1 MLIILFD
8 QSNSNNNPNKKLEF
22 LNSFSPEILKIINP
36 NYYSIESQE
45 SNSMLRYFFEFY
57 ATNSEYY
64 IEGIKFFSKFSSFI
78 KTQEF
83 NSIKA
88 FIFYFAYMTKKYSS
102 QEVKDILNQTLLN
115 VSLSD
120 NKSYLDFCMYCFYRG
135 MYCLEKKDFYMAAYY
150 YTSAVSIGI
159 KNNLKNIKFLNSFNT
174 QMIRSLC
181 FLKFLTNFDVAS
193 ALFKESR
200 FRHGVDDISL
210 IDHEDVSF
218 CLDFIKDN
226 KNDLNTF
233 RTFTLQDEDNIKH
246 CKLNGLFK
254 AAEDE
259 VYFNMIKEKLKIY
272 KRTTIAKLS
281 TFTQLDYD
289 VIMRILKKKVLEGEI
304 NIKYDES
311 QDIIEVYDTDPGLKE
326 KVEKTK
332 QLYEKII
339 EGNKNLFI
347 DKKNQKLDA
356 LSGKE
361 KGKEID
367 IIDMDIENQGYD
379 PRFAR
384 MEEEDFE
391 D

>member
-1 MLIILFD
+1 MLIFLFD
-8 QSNSNNNPNKKLEF
+8 QSNSNNSPNKKLEF

-36 NYYSIESQE
+36 NYYSIDSQE

-200 FRHGVDDISL
+200 LRYDVNDISL

-367 IIDMDIENQGYD
+367 ITDMDIENQGYD

>member
-1 MLIILFD
+1 
-8 QSNSNNNPNKKLEF
+8 
-22 LNSFSPEILKIINP
+22 
-36 NYYSIESQE
+36 
-45 SNSMLRYFFEFY
+45 
-57 ATNSEYY
+57 
-64 IEGIKFFSKFSSFI
+64 
-78 KTQEF
+78 
-83 NSIKA
+83 
-88 FIFYFAYMTKKYSS
+88 
-102 QEVKDILNQTLLN
+102 
-115 VSLSD
+115 
-120 NKSYLDFCMYCFYRG
+120 
-135 MYCLEKKDFYMAAYY
+135 
-150 YTSAVSIGI
+150 
-159 KNNLKNIKFLNSFNT
+159 
-174 QMIRSLC
+174 
-181 FLKFLTNFDVAS
+181 
-193 ALFKESR
+193 
-200 FRHGVDDISL
+200 
-210 IDHEDVSF
+210 
-218 CLDFIKDN
+218 
-226 KNDLNTF
+226 
-233 RTFTLQDEDNIKH
+233 
-246 CKLNGLFK
+246 
-254 AAEDE
+254 
-259 VYFNMIKEKLKIY
+259 MIKEKLKIY

-311 QDIIEVYDTDPGLKE
+311 QDIIEVYDTDPGIKE

-367 IIDMDIENQGYD
+367 ITDMDIENQGYD

>member
-1 MLIILFD
+1 
-8 QSNSNNNPNKKLEF
+8 
-22 LNSFSPEILKIINP
+22 
-36 NYYSIESQE
+36 
-45 SNSMLRYFFEFY
+45 
-57 ATNSEYY
+57 
-64 IEGIKFFSKFSSFI
+64 
-78 KTQEF
+78 
-83 NSIKA
+83 
-88 FIFYFAYMTKKYSS
+88 MTKKYSS

-159 KNNLKNIKFLNSFNT
+159 KNNIKDFKLLNNFNT

-181 FLKFLTNFDVAS
+181 FLKFLTNFDVVS

-200 FRHGVDDISL
+200 FKHGVD
-210 IDHEDVSF
+210 
-218 CLDFIKDN
+218 KDN

>member
-1 MLIILFD
+1 
-8 QSNSNNNPNKKLEF
+8 
-22 LNSFSPEILKIINP
+22 
-36 NYYSIESQE
+36 
-45 SNSMLRYFFEFY
+45 
-57 ATNSEYY
+57 
-64 IEGIKFFSKFSSFI
+64 
-78 KTQEF
+78 
-83 NSIKA
+83 
-88 FIFYFAYMTKKYSS
+88 
-102 QEVKDILNQTLLN
+102 
-115 VSLSD
+115 
-120 NKSYLDFCMYCFYRG
+120 
-135 MYCLEKKDFYMAAYY
+135 
-150 YTSAVSIGI
+150 
-159 KNNLKNIKFLNSFNT
+159 
-174 QMIRSLC
+174 
-181 FLKFLTNFDVAS
+181 
-193 ALFKESR
+193 
-200 FRHGVDDISL
+200 
-210 IDHEDVSF
+210 
-218 CLDFIKDN
+218 
-226 KNDLNTF
+226 
-233 RTFTLQDEDNIKH
+233 
-246 CKLNGLFK
+246 
-254 AAEDE
+254 
-259 VYFNMIKEKLKIY
+259 MIKEKLKIY

>member
-1 MLIILFD
+1 
-8 QSNSNNNPNKKLEF
+8 
-22 LNSFSPEILKIINP
+22 
-36 NYYSIESQE
+36 
-45 SNSMLRYFFEFY
+45 
-57 ATNSEYY
+57 
-64 IEGIKFFSKFSSFI
+64 
-78 KTQEF
+78 
-83 NSIKA
+83 
-88 FIFYFAYMTKKYSS
+88 
-102 QEVKDILNQTLLN
+102 
-115 VSLSD
+115 
-120 NKSYLDFCMYCFYRG
+120 
-135 MYCLEKKDFYMAAYY
+135 
-150 YTSAVSIGI
+150 
-159 KNNLKNIKFLNSFNT
+159 
-174 QMIRSLC
+174 
-181 FLKFLTNFDVAS
+181 
-193 ALFKESR
+193 
-200 FRHGVDDISL
+200 
-210 IDHEDVSF
+210 
-218 CLDFIKDN
+218 
-226 KNDLNTF
+226 
-233 RTFTLQDEDNIKH
+233 
-246 CKLNGLFK
+246 
-254 AAEDE
+254 
-259 VYFNMIKEKLKIY
+259 MIKEKLKIY

-367 IIDMDIENQGYD
+367 ITDMDIENQGYD

>member
-36 NYYSIESQE
+36 NYYSKESQE

-174 QMIRSLC
+174 QMIRS
-181 FLKFLTNFDVAS
+181 
-193 ALFKESR
+193 
-200 FRHGVDDISL
+200 HDISL

-259 VYFNMIKEKLKIY
+259 VYFNMVKEKLKIY

-281 TFTQLDYD
+281 TLTQLDYD

-339 EGNKNLFI
+339 
-347 DKKNQKLDA
+347 
-356 LSGKE
+356 
-361 KGKEID
+361 
-367 IIDMDIENQGYD
+367 
-379 PRFAR
+379 
-384 MEEEDFE
+384 
-391 D
+391 

>member
-1 MLIILFD
+1 
-8 QSNSNNNPNKKLEF
+8 
-22 LNSFSPEILKIINP
+22 
-36 NYYSIESQE
+36 
-45 SNSMLRYFFEFY
+45 
-57 ATNSEYY
+57 
-64 IEGIKFFSKFSSFI
+64 
-78 KTQEF
+78 
-83 NSIKA
+83 
-88 FIFYFAYMTKKYSS
+88 
-102 QEVKDILNQTLLN
+102 
-115 VSLSD
+115 
-120 NKSYLDFCMYCFYRG
+120 
-135 MYCLEKKDFYMAAYY
+135 
-150 YTSAVSIGI
+150 
-159 KNNLKNIKFLNSFNT
+159 
-174 QMIRSLC
+174 
-181 FLKFLTNFDVAS
+181 
-193 ALFKESR
+193 
-200 FRHGVDDISL
+200 
-210 IDHEDVSF
+210 
-218 CLDFIKDN
+218 
-226 KNDLNTF
+226 
-233 RTFTLQDEDNIKH
+233 
-246 CKLNGLFK
+246 
-254 AAEDE
+254 
-259 VYFNMIKEKLKIY
+259 MIKEKLKIY

-281 TFTQLDYD
+281 TLTQLDYD